1 MEYIVSQIVS
11 KREISAVDL
20 QTDVSQEVLI

>member
-11 KREISAVDL
+11 KREISAADL
-20 QTDVSQEVLI
+20 QTDVSQEDLI